1 MSFLNLENKNILVVG
16 VANKKSVAFHIGK
29 TLQQEG
35 ANVLYSVRTKE
46 RKKQIEK
53 LVVPSSI
60 YVCDVEVEEEIK
72 SLKKEIS
79 SEVDTLHGLITSV
92 SFAISHD
99 VLHTFNET

>member
-60 YVCDVEVEEEIK
+60 YEYTCELSVHTSMSPE
-72 SLKKEIS
+72 SLIGPSCGRLKRGS
-79 SEVDTLHGLITSV
+79 CQLSRH
-92 SFAISHD
+92 
-99 VLHTFNET
+99 